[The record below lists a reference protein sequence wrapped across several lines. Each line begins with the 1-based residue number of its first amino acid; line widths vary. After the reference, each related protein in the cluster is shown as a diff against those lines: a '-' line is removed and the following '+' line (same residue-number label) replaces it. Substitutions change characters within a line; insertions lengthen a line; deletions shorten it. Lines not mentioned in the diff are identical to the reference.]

1 MLRADPS
8 RRLAVV
14 LGTHEVASAVAVLL
28 HRAAHAVVLAHDPN
42 PPVIRRGMAFHD
54 ALYDDVAVV
63 EEVVGRRA
71 DRFVEIA
78 PVLAGP
84 ATVAVTRLGLLDLIV
99 HGCPDVL
106 IDARLHKRTETP
118 DLRHLAGVAVGLG
131 PGFTVGVNCDVAVE
145 TRPVSP
151 VRPVTA
157 GRTEAADGVPSRLG
171 GVGRERFVY
180 SQAAGRW
187 HSAVEIGKRVFV
199 GFPVGHLGGVP
210 VLAPMDGILRGAVRD
225 GLEVPAGVKLIEI
238 DPRGRE
244 ARWTGLD
251 ERPRRIAEA
260 TLAAVRLWRCPLAT
274 GLVLTYARDR

>member
-1 MLRADPS
+1 MFRPDPT

-14 LGTHEVASAVAVLL
+14 LGTNEIASAVAVLL
-28 HRAAHAVVLAHDPN
+28 RRAGDAVVLAHDPN

-54 ALYDDVAVV
+54 ALYDDVAAV

-71 DRFVEIA
+71 DRFVDLA
-78 PVLAGP
+78 PVLAIP
-84 ATVAVTRLGLLDLIV
+84 DTVAVTRLGLLDLIV
-99 HGCPDVL
+99 HGRLDVL
-106 IDARLHKRTETP
+106 VDARLHKRAQTP

-131 PGFTVGVNCDVAVE
+131 PGFAVGANCDVAVE

-151 VRPVTA
+151 VRPVTE

-180 SQAAGRW
+180 SAAAGRW
-187 HSAVEIGKRVFV
+187 RSAVEIGRRVFV
-199 GFPVGHLGGVP
+199 GFPVGHLDGVP
-210 VLAPMDGILRGAVRD
+210 VPAPMDGILRGAVRD

-238 DPRGRE
+238 DPRGRQ

-251 ERPRRIAEA
+251 DRPRRIAEA
-260 TLAAVRLWRCPLAT
+260 TLAAIDLRARPLAT
-274 GLVLTYARDR
+274 GRVLTYAGDR